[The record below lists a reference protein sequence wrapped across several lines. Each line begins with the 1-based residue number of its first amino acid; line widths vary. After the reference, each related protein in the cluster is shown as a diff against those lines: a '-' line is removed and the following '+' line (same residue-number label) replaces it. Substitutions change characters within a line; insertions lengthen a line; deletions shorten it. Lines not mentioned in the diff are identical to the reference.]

1 MEGGGTMKRSILGI
15 LIFLLL
21 GSGVLFGVDF
31 GGLIH
36 NETGF
41 AAGGSEESGSA
52 VIRQLDTFNIWFN
65 SGTHNKVV
73 FHAGGSYT
81 LQFDGSSGLS
91 HIFDIYD
98 FKLVGTFPRSEGNP
112 SRFSFTLGR
121 YQSEDF
127 TGRIFSHDLDGFR
140 FEFIYPALTINTD
153 VGFAGFQFKSSSSMQ
168 MSKLDYND
176 LDIASVILGPKR
188 LVGLAEINFTKLFER
203 QTLSVSAF
211 AQEDLRAVFLTDSAD
226 VLSTPIEEGET
237 AYTPERGG
245 LTDTQYFL
253 LGLKGPIGAGFYYD
267 VFGGVNTGRSLSYI
281 DGTYNYT
288 PIIGASAGFNVRYYN
303 KEALYSRADLGLT
316 FASGDPDSTLFL
328 EGNTAGR
335 NTMFMPASVIATGTV
350 FTPMLSNLFYLEAS
364 YSLKPI
370 SFIQSKIGQ
379 KLEAGTGLLVFFR
392 STPAPI
398 STGGLDPASDSLY
411 LGTELDASI
420 DFRLFSD
427 VGFSIAA
434 GWFFPSKAAFVP
446 EREAAWFVGKLTAS
460 LSW

>member
-1 MEGGGTMKRSILGI
+1 MEGGAAMMKKL
-15 LIFLLL
+15 LVFLLL
-21 GSGVLFGVDF
+21 LLLGTGTVFGVDF

-41 AAGGSEESGSA
+41 AAGGSKDSGSA
-52 VIRQLDTFNIWFN
+52 VIQQLDTFNIWFN

-98 FKLVGTFPRSEGNP
+98 FKLVGTFPRSEGSPNQ
-112 SRFSFTLGR
+112 FSFTLGR

-127 TGRIFSHDLDGFR
+127 TGRLFSHDLDGFR
-140 FEFIYPALTINTD
+140 FDFTYPALTINTD
-153 VGFAGFQFKSSSSMQ
+153 VGFAGFQFKSSSAMQ
-168 MSKLDYND
+168 LSKLDFND
-176 LDIASVILGPKR
+176 QDLASVILGPKR

-203 QTLSVSAF
+203 QTLSISALV
-211 AQEDLRAVFLTDSAD
+211 QEDLRAVFLTDSSD

-245 LTDTQYFL
+245 LVDTQYFL
-253 LGLKGPIGAGFYYD
+253 LGLQGPIAAGFYYD
-267 VFGGVNTGRSLSYI
+267 VFGGVTTGRGLSYI
-281 DGTYNYT
+281 GGAYSYT
-288 PIIGASAGFNVRYYN
+288 PIIGATAGFNVRYYN

-316 FASGDPDSTLFL
+316 FASGDPDSSLFL
-328 EGNTAGR
+328 EGNTEGR
-335 NTMFMPASVIATGTV
+335 NTAFMPASIVPTGTV
-350 FTPMLSNLFYLEAS
+350 FSPILSNLFFLETS

-370 SFIQSKIGQ
+370 SFIKSAVGD
-379 KLEAGTGLLVFFR
+379 KLEAGTGLLIFFR

-446 EREAAWFVGKLTAS
+446 EREAAWFVGKITAS